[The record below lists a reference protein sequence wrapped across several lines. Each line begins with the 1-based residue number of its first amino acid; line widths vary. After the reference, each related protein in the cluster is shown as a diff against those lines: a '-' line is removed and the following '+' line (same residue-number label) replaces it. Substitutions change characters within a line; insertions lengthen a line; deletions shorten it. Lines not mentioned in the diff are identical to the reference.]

1 MHDSESYCGAIV
13 CNENELYNQRKSMEY
28 KKVVITKFG
37 GHEVLKEISVSELP
51 EPAKGEV
58 RIKGL
63 FTSAAFT
70 DTLIRRGNYLGVKNK
85 PPFSPGYDLVGV
97 VDKVGEEVEH
107 LKKGQKVAGLTVI
120 GSYSE
125 YICLDAKTLFPVP
138 DGLNDSE
145 SVCLILTYLTAYQM
159 LYRSAKIK
167 PGQTILIHACAGA
180 VGIAMLQL
188 GKLLNL
194 KMYGTASYG
203 KHSLIEK
210 YGAIP
215 IDYKNEDFVERLKR
229 TEPGGIDAVFDPIGG
244 SYFPRSLKVL
254 KKNGTLVGFGY
265 QNSATGNG
273 GNVVLDYFKI
283 LFWNLLPTKP
293 SASFYIISSWH
304 KKHNDWFK
312 EDLGQL
318 FKLLSERK
326 IKPEIGKIMRLSEA
340 SEAHRLVE
348 EASIEGKIVL
358 SLNHDN

>member
-1 MHDSESYCGAIV
+1 MG
-13 CNENELYNQRKSMEY
+13 Y
-28 KKVVITKFG
+28 KKVVITAFG
-37 GHEVLKEISVSELP
+37 GHEVLKLRSEAELP
-51 EPAKGEV
+51 EPSKGKV

-70 DTLIRRGNYLGVKNK
+70 DTLIRRGIYLGVKNK
-85 PPFSPGYDLVGV
+85 PPFSPGYDLIGTI
-97 VDKVGEEVEH
+97 DKIGEDVAH
-107 LKKGQKVAGLTVI
+107 LKKGQKVAALTVI
-120 GSYSE
+120 GAYSE
-125 YICLDAKTLFPVP
+125 YICLDANALVPVP
-138 DGLNDSE
+138 DGLDDSE
-145 SVCLILTYLTAYQM
+145 SVSLILSYLTAYQM

-194 KMYGTASYG
+194 KMYGTASKA
-203 KHSLIEK
+203 KHHFIEK

-215 IDYKNEDFVERLKR
+215 IDYKNKDFVKR
-229 TEPGGIDAVFDPIGG
+229 IKMSEPKGIDAVFDPIGG

-254 KKNGTLVGFGY
+254 KKSGTLVGFGY
-265 QNSATGNG
+265 QNSAGGNG

-293 SASFYIISSWH
+293 SANFYIISSWH
-304 KKHNDWFK
+304 KEHIGWFK

-318 FKLLSERK
+318 FKLLSEGE
-326 IKPEIGKIMRLSEA
+326 IKPEIAKIMDLSEA

-348 EASIEGKIVL
+348 EAKIEGKIVL
-358 SLNHDN
+358 SLK